1 MIFRALLALFISLNF
16 LNCASL
22 LTYNFY
28 SKDDYFDIILSF
40 NEAYSG
46 QIRQQNSNG
55 KTILFLENVDLK
67 EDFTQNYN
75 LGFVKSISFLSTDDN
90 SIQIEIYSASPL
102 TITASKSPDKFGMR
116 IKASKKM
123 VENFSELGAQKD
135 TKIDNNYISV
145 IVVLAVLVLV
155 LFFIKRKIQKKKAV
169 LKQSAQKNGV
179 LKNSTDL
186 KNSKNSNNLEN
197 SKNSTDDEADNFAK
211 IAENF
216 GIKTQKEN
224 VKIIFEKGLDEQN
237 KVILLEHNE
246 RRYLVLVGSSN
257 VVLDR
262 FGEDGI
268 HTLNDFENFFLRN
281 KDKLTN
287 YISTHQNSL
296 ENYKNRLSQDN

>member
-1 MIFRALLALFISLNF
+1 MIFRALLVFFAFFSF
-16 LNCASL
+16 SNCTSL

-46 QIRQQNSNG
+46 QIRQQNANG
-55 KTILFLENVDLK
+55 KTTLFLDNVDLK
-67 EDFTQNYN
+67 EDFNQNYN
-75 LGFVKSISFLSTDDN
+75 FGFIKNISFLSTDEN
-90 SIQIEIYSASPL
+90 SIQIEISSASPV
-102 TITASKSPDKFGMR
+102 TITALKSPDKFGMR
-116 IKASKKM
+116 IKVAKKA
-123 VENFSELGAQKD
+123 VENFSDLGAQKD
-135 TKIDNNYISV
+135 TKIDSNYISV
-145 IVVLAVLVLV
+145 IVVLGILALI
-155 LFFIKRKIQKKKAV
+155 LFFVKRKIQKKKAN
-169 LKQSAQKNGV
+169 LKQNIQKNEV
-179 LKNSTDL
+179 LKNSNLKNSDDS
-186 KNSKNSNNLEN
+186 KNSKNSK
-197 SKNSTDDEADNFAK
+197 SDEGDNFAK

-237 KVILLEHNE
+237 KVMLLEHNE

-281 KDKLTN
+281 KEKLTN

-296 ENYKNRLSQDN
+296 ENYKNRLSQD

>member
-55 KTILFLENVDLK
+55 KTTLFLENVDLK

-116 IKASKKM
+116 IKASKKI

-155 LFFIKRKIQKKKAV
+155 LFFIKRKIQKKKAA

-186 KNSKNSNNLEN
+186 KNSNNLEN